1 MVIFFR
7 TNCCA
12 TLNGDGSSLT
22 LSTSTTPSLILMDVV
37 IIECSYLISNML
49 YSIPTN
55 CLLVYYH
62 FSVAS
67 ACFVFRIDFEL
78 NILKFKKGSSSKD
91 RSFAKLFCMYAVE
104 NSRVDNFFFFFFFFL
119 VLTHWFFFFRWVF
132 QLISSRK
139 RCCSVTN

>member
-12 TLNGDGSSLT
+12 TLNGDDSSLT

-78 NILKFKKGSSSKD
+78 NILKFKKGSSSID
-91 RSFAKLFCMYAVE
+91 RSRNYSVCMPLKIVALII
-104 NSRVDNFFFFFFFFL
+104 SFFFL
-119 VLTHWFFFFRWVF
+119 LLLSRTNTLIFFFQV
-132 QLISSRK
+132 
-139 RCCSVTN
+139 SVPINFK